1 MKLRVPQL
9 AAATTLA
16 LVSSGLADCYTTNC
30 TGSDITSRRS
40 CYLCCAEHCVGDGEL
55 DCQESCDS
63 AWILEVDNYFP
74 IGLLNELMESRG
86 DVEAQMSF
94 FVDQDLWDMWTAEGR
109 ADLPVIELT
118 DWLYTNAADIKV
130 AKMALVTL
138 SWLGSEHT
146 LTPKGK
152 QLIEDILVD
161 ALHSPEWNIRRSAI
175 LGIRDTRAYQHNLA
189 IQRDIIRMA
198 AQDPSEVVQET
209 ARKVLDLIQRQES
222 TKRIPRD

>member
-1 MKLRVPQL
+1 MKLRTPSIGTI
-9 AAATTLA
+9 AAIT
-16 LVSSGLADCYTTNC
+16 LVSPGMADCYTTNC
-30 TGSDITSRRS
+30 TGSDITGRRS

-94 FVDQDLWDMWTAEGR
+94 FVDEDLWKMWTADKTVNI
-109 ADLPVIELT
+109 AVIELT

-152 QLIEDILVD
+152 QLVEDILVD

-175 LGIRDTRAYQHNLA
+175 LGIRDTRAYRHNLD
-189 IQRDIIRMA
+189 IQREIVRMA
-198 AQDPSEVVQET
+198 AQDPNELVRET
-209 ARKVLDLIQRQES
+209 TRKVLSLVES
-222 TKRIPRD
+222 ENISLDD